1 MKAEVIQANLQVID
15 ESFEHSSPSR
25 RIVVQTRGISGTLML
40 ADGVM
45 PEARRMRI
53 HSHRNGQTVRVV
65 INPDPIGAVHV
76 WVYLSDK
83 EQQELAENII
93 KHIDHTSMDNA
104 SKDERI
110 ALVKDIVFQTLN
122 ALPR

>member
-15 ESFEHSSPSR
+15 ESFEHSSPAR
-25 RIVVQTRGISGTLML
+25 RIVIQTRGMSGIITL
-40 ADGVM
+40 ADGIL
-45 PEARRMRI
+45 PEAN
-53 HSHRNGQTVRVV
+53 RNDQTIRVV

-93 KHIDHTSMDNA
+93 KHIDHTSMDDA
-104 SKDERI
+104 SKDERV

-122 ALPR
+122 SLPR